1 MWGLFEL
8 LCELSGCMSGLLA
21 LCRLFA
27 SVENTVEAVEEAVE
41 DAVEK
46 PVEALCEAYLKDPV
60 EKGLEQPFDEV
71 QPMLHEMLHA
81 MLHEMLHCDR
91 KKLEEVLKEVR
102 KEPQHVLMDVAKISL
117 PTAKKLLVKAAT
129 AKKPKLVPVLVK
141 LGVSWEDFLQIFDK
155 VDSFDKA
162 HALYLDIVASAGQPD
177 QLCKL
182 LAKAF
187 DAFMPLPK
195 KRCLR
200 RSSNVVA
207 KPLNRSDSVA
217 KVSEA
222 PSQLPHEVWS
232 NIAHHFA
239 MQQNQQQPTQQL
251 QQRSHAASIVPAD
264 GLHLSRESTNGA
276 PSLSPRLGSFPCL
289 ACCSHPFQARRPNTE
304 IAIF

>member
-27 SVENTVEAVEEAVE
+27 SEEAVE
-41 DAVEK
+41 KAVEK
-46 PVEALCEAYLKDPV
+46 SVEALCEEYLKDRV
-60 EKGLEQPFDEV
+60 EKDLELPFDEV
-71 QPMLHEMLHA
+71 RPMLREMLHA
-81 MLHEMLHCDR
+81 MLHKMLQEMHEFDT
-91 KKLEEVLKEVR
+91 KKLEEKLKDMMT
-102 KEPQHVLMDVAKISL
+102 EPQHVLMYVANICR

>member
-27 SVENTVEAVEEAVE
+27 SEEAVE
-41 DAVEK
+41 KAVEK
-46 PVEALCEAYLKDPV
+46 SVEALCEEYLKDPL
-60 EKGLEQPFDEV
+60 EKGLELSLDEAR
-71 QPMLHEMLHA
+71 PIIHEMLHA

>member
-27 SVENTVEAVEEAVE
+27 SEEAVE
-41 DAVEK
+41 KAVEK
-46 PVEALCEAYLKDPV
+46 SVEALCEEYLKDPL
-60 EKGLEQPFDEV
+60 EKGLELSLDEAR
-71 QPMLHEMLHA
+71 PIIHEMLHA

-177 QLCKL
+177 QLCML
-182 LAKAF
+182 LA
-187 DAFMPLPK
+187 
-195 KRCLR
+195 
-200 RSSNVVA
+200 NV
-207 KPLNRSDSVA
+207 
-217 KVSEA
+217 
-222 PSQLPHEVWS
+222 
-232 NIAHHFA
+232 AHDFP
-239 MQQNQQQPTQQL
+239 MQQNQQQPTQQP
-251 QQRSHAASIVPAD
+251 QQRSHAEGTVPAA
-264 GLHLSRESTNGA
+264 GLHLSTHSTNGA
-276 PSLSPRLGSFPCL
+276 HAPSPRLGSGSFPCL
-289 ACCSHPFQARRPNTE
+289 ACCSPNTEIAMRPNTE

>member
-129 AKKPKLVPVLVK
+129 AKKPKIEPWLVK
-141 LGVSWEDFLQIFDK
+141 IEVSWEAFLQILDEI
-155 VDSFDKA
+155 SFDKA

-177 QLCKL
+177 QLCML
-182 LAKAF
+182 LA
-187 DAFMPLPK
+187 
-195 KRCLR
+195 
-200 RSSNVVA
+200 NV
-207 KPLNRSDSVA
+207 
-217 KVSEA
+217 
-222 PSQLPHEVWS
+222 
-232 NIAHHFA
+232 AHDFP
-239 MQQNQQQPTQQL
+239 MQQNQQQPTQQP
-251 QQRSHAASIVPAD
+251 QQRSHAEGTVPAA
-264 GLHLSRESTNGA
+264 GLHLSTHSTNGA
-276 PSLSPRLGSFPCL
+276 HAPSPRLGSGSFPCL
-289 ACCSHPFQARRPNTE
+289 ACCSPNTEIAMRPNTE